1 MKQNPK
7 LQSFMNRFSG
17 WLPVLVYLVLGVLL
31 LVRPD
36 WAYMV
41 VIYGV
46 ALTAAIVGLLHLIS
60 YLRHRPAPHT
70 GDYTLAIGLALLC
83 GAGAV
88 AIWPDKL
95 MDLSKAILCASL
107 IATGFIYLQTAFDTK
122 RAKAYR
128 WWIYLITAALFV
140 IFALLI
146 LFVDKPVDA
155 KPVLSGILLVLA
167 AVIATAVE
175 VLRSVI
181 ESTEKPAP
189 KAEAGAVP
197 DAPEARVEAPA
208 PASEPAP
215 APQPAQASPRD
226 NALCNARPDRGSY
239 ARGQDSVYVYGPCA
253 ADRYAS
259 GAL

>member
-189 KAEAGAVP
+189 KAEAVDAPAEAGAVP

-215 APQPAQASPRD
+215 AAEPAPQPA
-226 NALCNARPDRGSY
+226 PDPISE
-239 ARGQDSVYVYGPCA
+239 A
-253 ADRYAS
+253 APAPAAAPEDAEHAAPTM
-259 GAL
+259 GFDE

>member
-7 LQSFMNRFSG
+7 LQSLLNRFGG

-107 IATGFIYLQTAFDTK
+107 IAAGFIYLQTAFDTK

-140 IFALLI
+140 IFAQLI
-146 LFVDKPVDA
+146 LFVDKPADA

-167 AVIATAVE
+167 AVLATAMMVM
-175 VLRSVI
+175 RSVI
-181 ESTEKPAP
+181 ESTDKPEP
-189 KAEAGAVP
+189 KAEPAEAAAEAPAGAEVP
-197 DAPEARVEAPA
+197 AAPEAAPA
-208 PASEPAP
+208 PQPEPAPQPAP
-215 APQPAQASPRD
+215 APQPE
-226 NALCNARPDRGSY
+226 PDPISE
-239 ARGQDSVYVYGPCA
+239 AVPVPEDAPEDAEHA
-253 ADRYAS
+253 APTM
-259 GAL
+259 GFEQ